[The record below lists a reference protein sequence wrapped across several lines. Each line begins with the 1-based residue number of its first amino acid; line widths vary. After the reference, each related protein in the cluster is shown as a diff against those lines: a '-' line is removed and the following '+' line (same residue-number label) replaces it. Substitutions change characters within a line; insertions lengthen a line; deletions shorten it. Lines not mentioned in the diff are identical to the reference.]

1 MKMNLSSNS
10 TKSLWAWDKM
20 LTERKAIVGVK
31 REKSGGVRLT
41 CGTRSFVSRI
51 LLDWGDVIALRN
63 DLDRIIKEAAVKET
77 ETE

>member
-41 CGTRSFVSRI
+41 CGTRFFKVSV
-51 LLDWGDVIALRN
+51 LLDWGEVIALRN
-63 DLDRIIKEAAVKET
+63 DLDRIIKDAAGKET

>member
-20 LTERKAIVGVK
+20 LTERKAIVRVK

-41 CGTRSFVSRI
+41 CGTRFFKVSV
-51 LLDWGDVIALRN
+51 LLDWGEVIALRN
-63 DLDRIIKEAAVKET
+63 DIDRIIKEAAGKET

>member
-20 LTERKAIVGVK
+20 LTKRKAIVGVK
-31 REKSGGVRLT
+31 REKRGGVRLT
-41 CGTRSFVSRI
+41 CGTRFFVSRI

-63 DLDRIIKEAAVKET
+63 DLDRIIKDAAGKET

>member
-20 LTERKAIVGVK
+20 LTKRKAIVGVK
-31 REKSGGVRLT
+31 REKRGGVRLT
-41 CGTRSFVSRI
+41 SGVGVFKTRV
-51 LLDWGDVIALRN
+51 LLDWGEVIALRN
-63 DLDRIIKEAAVKET
+63 DLDRMIKEAAGKET